1 MHGLL
6 RPELEMN
13 RIHFLKLSWPNKSQ
27 VQLSSGDR
35 ETDAIPSWEELQ
47 SYIARG
53 HGFTE
58 GHNPDP
64 FCKISNVS
72 VFRGVDHYSFAS
84 PSRSSALL
92 SPFLFKAS
100 LSLYGFLLLCSATV
114 SSETIWSIRFYTA
127 TSLSV

>member
-6 RPELEMN
+6 RPELKMN
-13 RIHFLKLSWPNKSQ
+13 RIHFPQTLLAKQ
-27 VQLSSGDR
+27 VRSSTKFRRQG
-35 ETDAIPSWEELQ
+35 TDTISSWEELQ
-47 SYIARG
+47 SHIAKG

-58 GHNPDP
+58 GRNPDP
-64 FCKISNVS
+64 FCKISNVA
-72 VFRGVDHYSFAS
+72 VFRDGPLFLCYSF
-84 PSRSSALL
+84 
-92 SPFLFKAS
+92 PFLCFPSPVLFNAS